1 MCDFL
6 FFIQPQ
12 KNKIQYEF
20 FNVAFSRDERG
31 SSCPDDETSDAVIKI
46 LWFTCKFKF

>member
-1 MCDFL
+1 MCDF
-6 FFIQPQ
+6 FFTASEEQNRVRRI
-12 KNKIQYEF
+12 

-46 LWFTCKFKF
+46 LWFHM

>member
-1 MCDFL
+1 MIF

-20 FNVAFSRDERG
+20 SMWRSPEMREG
-31 SSCPDDETSDAVIKI
+31 PDDETSDAVIKI
-46 LWFTCKFKF
+46 LWFHM